1 MEVRE
6 KTVKQRTATRQAGL
20 VEAALRLAAQHSPAH
35 ITTAELAHAVGIS
48 QGAIFKH
55 FSNKEAIWLAVLD
68 WVNETLMTRLHTAA
82 ETANTMSA
90 LRAVFLAHVDFVC
103 AYPGVPRL
111 IFQELQ
117 QAGDSALKARVRR
130 LMQDY
135 RQLLLALLQQAA
147 ARQLLRADIDP
158 RAATALFIGSIQGL
172 VMQAMLANDV
182 PAIARQAPGV
192 FAILERGLQ
201 AETNAQQGKP

>member
-20 VEAALRLAAQHSPAH
+20 VKAALQLAAQHSPAH

-68 WVNETLMTRLHTAA
+68 WVNDTLMTRLHTAA

-103 AYPGVPRL
+103 TYPGVPRL